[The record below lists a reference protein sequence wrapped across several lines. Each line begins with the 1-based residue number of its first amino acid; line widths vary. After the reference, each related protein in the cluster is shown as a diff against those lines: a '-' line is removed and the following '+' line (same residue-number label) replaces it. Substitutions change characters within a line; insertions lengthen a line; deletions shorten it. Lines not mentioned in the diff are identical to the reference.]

1 MQKQSDVPS
10 LDCPEV
16 NLWENKSRLRTE
28 VVKRAQWSRM
38 FCRNEG
44 GVGSEILPHTL
55 LFF

>member
-28 VVKRAQWSRM
+28 VVKRAQRSRK

-44 GVGSEILPHTL
+44 GVD
-55 LFF
+55 